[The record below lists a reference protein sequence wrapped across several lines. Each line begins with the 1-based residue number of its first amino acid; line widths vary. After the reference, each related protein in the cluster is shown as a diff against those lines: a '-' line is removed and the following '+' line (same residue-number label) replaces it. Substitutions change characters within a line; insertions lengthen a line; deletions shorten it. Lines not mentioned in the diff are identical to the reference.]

1 MCKNSLKVFGQK
13 IWKICLKL
21 AFWHYW
27 HVRPIIIC
35 NGVGVRDCSDHLR
48 EFGSICG
55 LYPLIP
61 VTTFLSCNNPEC
73 LQTLPNVP
81 WGTKLSLL
89 ENHLLRV
96 NINSSQF
103 NVFYMTRTTLSD
115 NGNTSP
121 HVLQAHKMPK
131 IELFHYLVLTKAEKC
146 TILFYKK
153 FQQSL

>member
-1 MCKNSLKVFGQK
+1 MCKNLVKVFGQK

-35 NGVGVRDCSDHLR
+35 NEVGVRGCSDHLR
-48 EFGSICG
+48 EFRSICG

-61 VTTFLSCNNPEC
+61 VTTFLSCDIPKC
-73 LQTLPNVP
+73 LQTNVP
-81 WGTKLSLL
+81 WGKKLSLL
-89 ENHLLRV
+89 ENHLPRV

-103 NVFYMTRTTLSD
+103 NVFYVSRTILSD

-121 HVLQAHKMPK
+121 RVLWAHKMPK
-131 IELFHYLVLTKAEKC
+131 TELFHSLVLTKAEKC
-146 TILFYKK
+146 TTLFYKK
-153 FQQSL
+153 F